1 MSGEGSGI
9 GGRNNHFY
17 SSHHRLPRFLTL
29 DDSNGG
35 EGEYFNPMSE
45 NHNADDHLDD
55 FDLNLLGHP
64 LINNTRLVDPR
75 QALPDTFRAIF
86 PYKLFNVVQSK
97 CFPLVYGTN
106 DNVVISAPTGSG
118 KTAILELAI
127 CKLVGSADPERFK
140 IIYQAPT
147 KSLCSERARDWEKK
161 FSHMNLRCVELT
173 GDTSRAQTRRVGSAS
188 IIVTT
193 PEKWDS
199 ITRKWS
205 DHQKLLQ
212 FVRLVLIDEVHI
224 LNDTR
229 GATLEAVVSRMKTIS
244 ADVRFVALSA
254 TVPNL
259 EDIAKWLGR
268 DSKTQHEPAR
278 YEMFGEEL
286 RPVRLQKYVYGYD
299 GPPNE
304 FIFDKSLDGKL
315 NLLLGKHSQKKPI
328 MVFCFTRKSCESTA
342 KCLAEWWSTSS
353 SEDKA
358 WPAPSKRIPVISKDL
373 QEIVRYRVAFHH
385 GGLGLE
391 DRSAVEHYYLNGDLH
406 VICCT
411 STLAVGV
418 NLPCHTVVLKG
429 TMGYSDGELQEYSD
443 IDVMQM
449 LGRAGRP
456 QFDKTAVAL
465 VMTRRDKVDRYSKM
479 VKGEQTL
486 ESTLHRN
493 LAEHLNSE
501 IGLGTIKDIATAKT
515 WIGGT
520 FLSVRMRQAP
530 ARYGADGVL
539 NAAGAD
545 EMMEEWCERDIKL
558 LQQHNLITLAPFG
571 CTEYGNAMSR
581 YMVQFETMK
590 LLLTIP
596 RGAKLEEMLT
606 TLCKA
611 VEFEEFRFKPTE
623 RPLFRKLNQS
633 PFILH
638 PIKETVTQTW
648 HKVFL
653 MVQIHLGGVELPNDK
668 EFGHLKRS
676 IFCEKTAIFDR
687 LNRLI
692 RCVVDCKAFDG
703 DGVSTRVGL
712 ELARAIAANSWEN
725 KPTQLN
731 QIPGFGPVTNPS
743 PQDNVTVL
751 VKANLGHCNTKRAPN
766 WNGKVP
772 AVTFMA
778 EVSDGNLA
786 YFWRGNI
793 KKLDEARDLELK
805 FPVVLS
811 GPQQIISC
819 HFNCE
824 EIVGTQIIKKLEPQ
838 IPASAFDGISTGE
851 RRREP
856 PKIDLLDSDLDLE
869 EGDEADMLNVLDAS
883 GLDNEYP
890 GPLDAA
896 DDDFPF
902 IDDLLSQDKSNLED
916 DAQKMEN
923 GKWMCHHRCRNG
935 GTTKSGSAFD
945 GACSEDRN
953 SIGQSNIANVND
965 RTPPDAD
972 SPTDYEFPDLDEFYG
987 PNAAGN
993 VQDFQDTVENDETL
1007 YPGVVN
1013 TLKESI
1019 DHGQDPNLS
1028 FTTVDALQ
1036 KASQRLDIPSSS
1048 NNSHDSSMP
1057 LDSPSFQHDFS
1068 PELESSPPYPA
1079 VDMPEHMSLSADDNL
1094 DGLPPVATHDDE
1106 PLFFDT
1112 DSFQS
1117 DVEAEFDADAQAQQ
1131 NEPLW
1136 VAEADPEI
1144 IDSFR
1149 GHISFV

>member
-1 MSGEGSGI
+1 
-9 GGRNNHFY
+9 
-17 SSHHRLPRFLTL
+17 
-29 DDSNGG
+29 
-35 EGEYFNPMSE
+35 
-45 NHNADDHLDD
+45 
-55 FDLNLLGHP
+55 
-64 LINNTRLVDPR
+64 
-75 QALPDTFRAIF
+75 
-86 PYKLFNVVQSK
+86 
-97 CFPLVYGTN
+97 
-106 DNVVISAPTGSG
+106 
-118 KTAILELAI
+118 
-127 CKLVGSADPERFK
+127 
-140 IIYQAPT
+140 
-147 KSLCSERARDWEKK
+147 
-161 FSHMNLRCVELT
+161 
-173 GDTSRAQTRRVGSAS
+173 
-188 IIVTT
+188 
-193 PEKWDS
+193 
-199 ITRKWS
+199 
-205 DHQKLLQ
+205 
-212 FVRLVLIDEVHI
+212 
-224 LNDTR
+224 
-229 GATLEAVVSRMKTIS
+229 
-244 ADVRFVALSA
+244 
-254 TVPNL
+254 
-259 EDIAKWLGR
+259 
-268 DSKTQHEPAR
+268 
-278 YEMFGEEL
+278 
-286 RPVRLQKYVYGYD
+286 
-299 GPPNE
+299 
-304 FIFDKSLDGKL
+304 
-315 NLLLGKHSQKKPI
+315 
-328 MVFCFTRKSCESTA
+328 
-342 KCLAEWWSTSS
+342 
-353 SEDKA
+353 
-358 WPAPSKRIPVISKDL
+358 
-373 QEIVRYRVAFHH
+373 
-385 GGLGLE
+385 
-391 DRSAVEHYYLNGDLH
+391 
-406 VICCT
+406 
-411 STLAVGV
+411 
-418 NLPCHTVVLKG
+418 
-429 TMGYSDGELQEYSD
+429 
-443 IDVMQM
+443 
-449 LGRAGRP
+449 
-456 QFDKTAVAL
+456 
-465 VMTRRDKVDRYSKM
+465 
-479 VKGEQTL
+479 
-486 ESTLHRN
+486 
-493 LAEHLNSE
+493 
-501 IGLGTIKDIATAKT
+501 
-515 WIGGT
+515 
-520 FLSVRMRQAP
+520 
-530 ARYGADGVL
+530 
-539 NAAGAD
+539 
-545 EMMEEWCERDIKL
+545 
-558 LQQHNLITLAPFG
+558 
-571 CTEYGNAMSR
+571 
-581 YMVQFETMK
+581 
-590 LLLTIP
+590 
-596 RGAKLEEMLT
+596 
-606 TLCKA
+606 
-611 VEFEEFRFKPTE
+611 
-623 RPLFRKLNQS
+623 
-633 PFILH
+633 
-638 PIKETVTQTW
+638 
-648 HKVFL
+648 

-731 QIPGFGPVTNPS
+731 QIPGFGPVTVRRWIAHGVNTVLGVVDRDFLEMERISGRNPPYGTNLTKILDGFPRLTLRAELIKSPKQNPS

-935 GTTKSGSAFD
+935 GTTKSGKSCSHKCCHEGVDKLRPPPHHRKAKGLAEGDEEEDFLEASEFSRESMRGDGPPNHTQGRKPGIAKSKSAGSRSCERPALELGGTSSHSTTQHGISKVGRPSLKRTRSVENAARTKPPRKKLIFNKPSSKDISLGADYIDLSMGSDNVETDRFTNTQKKHGSNAEMGRHGLGELHHKSQGSMHTPVGPKEDYRGTGSAFD